1 MKPREILM
9 ARSKKLR
16 KVIDVSM
23 KNKFHVKNTTDVS
36 EDEIAYCQ
44 EFIDIIEKEKA
55 LSSIQK

>member
-1 MKPREILM
+1 M